1 MYAQVISSPTNTKQ
15 IEDCHGTIVQFM
27 KTKLKMRYPPEM
39 VEVHRM
45 GIASKD
51 GTRPM
56 VAKLA
61 NPRDKALVFHH
72 VKNLKGVKKITK
84 ALFTLYLTSCP
95 RLWQNSNDR
104 DN

>member
-1 MYAQVISSPTNTKQ
+1 
-15 IEDCHGTIVQFM
+15 M
-27 KTKLKMRYPPEM
+27 KTKLNMKYPPEM

-45 GIASKD
+45 GITSKD

-72 VKNLKGVKKITK
+72 VKNLKGVKNNKGSFYFVSDQLPK
-84 ALFTLYLTSCP
+84 AVAEFK
-95 RLWQNSNDR
+95 
-104 DN
+104 